1 MGLNFKLHVCLDEL
15 NLPCLTRISYVLIF
29 FCYFP
34 PFRVQ
39 GFVILPRVVMKS
51 IGPSSIIRDHLY
63 SMDDKLKR
71 GRPLPLLKSSG
82 EDIVIDGDLVPE
94 TAPVVDPA
102 SISRCCIEKGLFPT
116 IPLFFQYP
124 CGISK
129 GWSEWVDRELKDPS
143 SCDILNRARVLD
155 ATFLSKACD
164 IHIEAKMLC
173 HVVRRWSAETHTFIY
188 SWGEFTPTLEDVANI
203 FHFPICGGQDPFHV
217 MLIPRFQHFSL
228 PNLMMWPTLLE
239 LLFYFS
245 RFHAAH
251 CDILL
256 SIIVRHACLVS
267 EEKAI
272 SLSEKRN
279 LPFTS
284 KSGEIVG
291 DFSKLKQKLEKSGSH
306 CTGRSV
312 AHGKR
317 KREESCIV
325 EKKKQAVKE
334 LKKFIHNVAA
344 SGPPCSKGNTPT
356 VPLLQQQLAAF
367 GSIKQVREVP
377 EAVFS
382 QFASARKGKGENSG
396 PKVVVTIDDDDNG
409 SDKDDAVE
417 TGISIHK
424 QESIHD
430 TSGMDE
436 DLDEDHYY
444 SRDEDTYLDPDTHL
458 EKSDASDM
466 PPELV
471 SDCCSSEAS
480 LGLPVAVNDTTQ
492 VASKSINELL
502 LLCHRFNGYVT
513 FQGALVYPKT
523 VVVLRKFMDKYG
535 SFIEIIGITSSFS
548 RSATFQAIGL
558 VLHGIDT
565 MQLLDITDHRLICWR
580 DTICEAITLGFH
592 VDFFLNLVRNL
603 ARAIHRMKS
612 SLGFDKVKP
621 ATDALNIKQRELEDQ
636 RRELHALLLTK
647 GVSADSAE
655 CMAEATTRS
664 SPRASLVLFGHSS

>member
-1 MGLNFKLHVCLDEL
+1 MDLNFKLHVCLDEL

-39 GFVILPRVVMKS
+39 GFVILPRVVMTS

-82 EDIVIDGDLVPE
+82 EDIVIDGDPAPE

-102 SISRCCIEKGLFPT
+102 SIS
-116 IPLFFQYP
+116 
-124 CGISK
+124 
-129 GWSEWVDRELKDPS
+129 
-143 SCDILNRARVLD
+143 
-155 ATFLSKACD
+155 
-164 IHIEAKMLC
+164 
-173 HVVRRWSAETHTFIY
+173 RRWSAETHTFIY

-217 MLIPRFQHFSL
+217 I
-228 PNLMMWPTLLE
+228 
-239 LLFYFS
+239 

-272 SLSEKRN
+272 SSSERRN

-306 CTGRSV
+306 CAGKSV

-325 EKKKQAVKE
+325 KKKKQAVKE

-356 VPLLQQQLAAF
+356 VPLLQQQPAAF

-382 QFASARKGKGENSG
+382 YTPQIKGKGKEAPAI
-396 PKVVVTIDDDDNG
+396 PK
-409 SDKDDAVE
+409 
-417 TGISIHK
+417 
-424 QESIHD
+424 
-430 TSGMDE
+430 
-436 DLDEDHYY
+436 
-444 SRDEDTYLDPDTHL
+444 R
-458 EKSDASDM
+458 
-466 PPELV
+466 
-471 SDCCSSEAS
+471 
-480 LGLPVAVNDTTQ
+480 
-492 VASKSINELL
+492 
-502 LLCHRFNGYVT
+502 
-513 FQGALVYPKT
+513 
-523 VVVLRKFMDKYG
+523 
-535 SFIEIIGITSSFS
+535 
-548 RSATFQAIGL
+548 
-558 VLHGIDT
+558 
-565 MQLLDITDHRLICWR
+565 
-580 DTICEAITLGFH
+580 
-592 VDFFLNLVRNL
+592 
-603 ARAIHRMKS
+603 
-612 SLGFDKVKP
+612 
-621 ATDALNIKQRELEDQ
+621 
-636 RRELHALLLTK
+636 
-647 GVSADSAE
+647 
-655 CMAEATTRS
+655 
-664 SPRASLVLFGHSS
+664 